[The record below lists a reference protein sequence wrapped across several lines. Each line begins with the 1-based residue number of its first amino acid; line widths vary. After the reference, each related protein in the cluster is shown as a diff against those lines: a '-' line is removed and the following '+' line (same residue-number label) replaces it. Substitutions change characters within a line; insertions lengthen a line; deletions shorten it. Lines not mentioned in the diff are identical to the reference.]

1 MGCRIKRVVSI
12 LLCCALV
19 SSILPVIPLAEESSQ
34 LDSLQSQYDSLQAQ
48 QQQVSQQLADVNNK
62 ITAEQEKQKLIEE
75 QTTLT
80 TQQIGV
86 LKTKIDTVNE
96 SISQKQTALEELG
109 TTIESTKTEIEEK
122 KADASQRCDE
132 LMEFLRFSYMEN
144 DISVLDLLFG
154 AESMGDFLAAAENV
168 KSVSEYQQQ
177 VMDELAAQ
185 QRSLTE
191 SQDKLVA
198 QQAELQTL
206 TAQLGEEQSALQAD
220 NALLEQKQSELNQQ
234 MNESQNTEEGLLLL
248 RQDYENHRDEIT
260 EQSGVT
266 ESLIQDIIQNAAQK
280 PQQPEESTPEEPS
293 QGGESG
299 SGSSD
304 NSSSGGS
311 SSSPD
316 TTPPETDAEFDGTFI
331 WPVQSNDMYI
341 SCEYG
346 WRFDNT
352 DFHTGIDVTR
362 NAAQGKP
369 YVAAASGT
377 VIYAGWDPNGAAYNG
392 GYGQMIMID
401 HGDGFVTLYGHS
413 SALYVSVGQQVKQG
427 EVIGAIGETGWA
439 YGPHV
444 HFEIRVNGSTVNP
457 RLYL

>member
-1 MGCRIKRVVSI
+1 MGYRMKRAVCL
-12 LLCCALV
+12 LLCCTLLISV
-19 SSILPVIPLAEESSQ
+19 LPLFPLAKESSQ
-34 LDSLQSQYDSLQAQ
+34 LDSLQAQYDSLQAQ
-48 QQQVSQQLADVNNK
+48 QQQVSQQLADTNSK
-62 ITAEQEKQKLIEE
+62 ITAEQEKQKLLAE
-75 QTTLT
+75 QTQLT

-86 LKTKIDTVNE
+86 LEQKIETINT
-96 SISQKQTALEELG
+96 SISQKQTAMEELG
-109 TTIESTKTEIEEK
+109 ATIETTKTEIEQK
-122 KADASQRCDE
+122 KEDASKRCDE

-154 AESMGDFLAAAENV
+154 AESFGDFLSAAENV
-168 KSVSEYQQQ
+168 KSVSNYQQQ
-177 VMDELAAQ
+177 VMEELAAQ
-185 QRSLTE
+185 QRSLTQ
-191 SQDKLVA
+191 SQEKLLS

-206 TAQLGEEQSALQAD
+206 TAQLTQEQSSLETD
-220 NALLEQKQSELNQQ
+220 NALLEQKRDEYNRQMSES
-234 MNESQNTEEGLLLL
+234 EDTEANLLLL
-248 RQDYENHRDEIT
+248 KQDLQLHGDEIQT
-260 EQSGVT
+260 QAGVT
-266 ESLIQDIIQNAAQK
+266 ESLIQDIIQNAAQNPK
-280 PQQPEESTPEEPS
+280 PPVESTPEPPS
-293 QGGESG
+293 QGEDGNDSSSSG
-299 SGSSD
+299 SGSSSEPD
-304 NSSSGGS
+304 PAPPSADDEYDGS
-311 SSSPD
+311 
-316 TTPPETDAEFDGTFI
+316 FI
-331 WPVQSNDMYI
+331 WPVQSSDMYV
-341 SCEYG
+341 SSEYG

-362 NAAQGKP
+362 NAAMGKP
-369 YVAAASGT
+369 YVASASGT